1 MDMNRW
7 VEDLNNLFADLNTQQ
22 NGVHKKLNEIL
33 TEKEISHLVTLRQ
46 SIGLATDVDFDNKG
60 ILSDGISYLNQY
72 AENLGLEYLRGILTG
87 ILLCL
92 EADSRDNAAMFGRL
106 HYEMLPFYDAVYSMM
121 LEKSASDL

>member
-7 VEDLNNLFADLNTQQ
+7 VEDLNNLFADLSTQQ
-22 NGVHKKLNEIL
+22 HGVHKKLNEIL
-33 TEKEISHLVTLRQ
+33 TEKEISHLITLRQ
-46 SIGLATDVDFDNKG
+46 SIGLATDVDFDNKD

-72 AENLGLEYLRGILTG
+72 AENLGIEYLRGILTG

-92 EADSRDNAAMFGRL
+92 EADSRDNALMFGRL

>member
-7 VEDLNNLFADLNTQQ
+7 VEDLNNLFADLTTQQ

-46 SIGLATDVDFDNKG
+46 SIGLATDVDFDSKG

-72 AENLGLEYLRGILTG
+72 AENLGVEYLRGILTG

-92 EADSRDNAAMFGRL
+92 EADSRDNALMFGRL